1 MPPKIAN
8 LIVMKQMI
16 TNKTIALDTNVLVYC
31 HSNDEPDKQKIAESF
46 FALYPV
52 ISTQV
57 ISEYIN
63 VIKRKLK
70 LPKNEILDICLQ
82 NIELCM
88 LQPVSITTLKY
99 ARYLIECYDF
109 QLFDSIIVASALEA
123 NCHILYSEDIHHG
136 LVVENR
142 MEIINP
148 FI

>member
-1 MPPKIAN
+1 LPPKIAN